1 MLRLSSKFLR
11 FFSKVSAN
19 RLVVFC
25 NFIAGWLLR
34 EDRALLREYMALLR
48 AYRALSAVNIV
59 ASRIL
64 RQEPSSL
71 DVERWGAGVE
81 YHFQEIE

>member
-1 MLRLSSKFLR
+1 M
-11 FFSKVSAN
+11 SAN

-34 EDRALLREYMALLR
+34 EDRALLREYM
-48 AYRALSAVNIV
+48 ALSAVNIV